1 MCLELNL
8 VLCKRSRGMTQGRG
22 STLPKDLCAAAVLQ
36 EGQRAPA
43 PMPYSPA
50 LLLGSHHHP
59 RDSQIF
65 TPGVYKQAQ
74 ISFQF
79 NHLYFCFRSQ
89 CLTSKSA
96 TPAGCLLIEGCAE
109 CNLTDEDSCILFISS
124 MSCVGPFVNLVSI
137 CRKGRD
143 EFWHVWGQ
151 ARSLFKET
159 SKQK

>member
-1 MCLELNL
+1 VCLELNL

-89 CLTSKSA
+89 CLALKSA
-96 TPAGCLLIEGCAE
+96 TPAGCLLIEGCVE
-109 CNLTDEDSCILFISS
+109 CNLTDEDSCILFIKHELCWAICKLSFYLPQRQGRILAR
-124 MSCVGPFVNLVSI
+124 VGP
-137 CRKGRD
+137 
-143 EFWHVWGQ
+143 GQ
-151 ARSLFKET
+151 ISL
-159 SKQK
+159 